1 MNNKFN
7 VGDKVR
13 VLDGSNIKDYV
24 CGFCEEMDEFV
35 GNVYTVERVEDY
47 GGGAIGY
54 ELDEP
59 FYTFDERSLELVKPE
74 EEIILRRYGNEI
86 TATDTIHNKFFKEK
100 LFHGDDSK
108 EVAKN
113 LADKMFGVTRKFDVG
128 DIVVGNT
135 KADSRYSFTRRG
147 WVGRV
152 VNTRKYTFD
161 AIDLKNDTKYTSL
174 EYESFDKSKLYNDVV
189 VCVDDGNGFIL
200 GKKYTIK
207 DGVIDGTNSPNYRA
221 ILSLEDLNSRFSVPS
236 KFIKLIE

>member
-24 CGFCEEMDEFV
+24 CGFCKEMDDFV
-35 GNVYTVERVEDY
+35 GNVYTVEHVEDY

-54 ELDEP
+54 EVYELA
-59 FYTFDERSLELVKPE
+59 YTFDERGLELVKPE

-86 TATDTIHNKFFKEK
+86 TATDTIRNKFFKEE
-100 LFHGDDSK
+100 LSHRDDSK

-113 LADKMFGVTRKFDVG
+113 LADKMFGVRQKFNVD

-135 KADSRYSFTRRG
+135 RASDRYSITRRG

-152 VNTRKYTFD
+152 FDTHECTFD
-161 AIDLKNDTKYTSL
+161 AIDLKDGTRYTSL
-174 EYESFDKSKLYNDVV
+174 ECECFDKSKLYNGVV
-189 VCVDDGNGFIL
+189 VCVDDGNGFTL

-207 DGVIDGTNSPNYRA
+207 DGVIDGKDSRNCRA

>member
-1 MNNKFN
+1 MNNRFN

-24 CGFCEEMDEFV
+24 CGYCEWMDEFV

-47 GGGAIGY
+47 GGGVIGY

-59 FYTFDERSLELVKPE
+59 FYTFDERGLELVKPE

-86 TATDTIHNKFFKEK
+86 TATDTIRNKFVKEE
-100 LFHGDDSK
+100 LSHGDDSK

-113 LADKMFGVTRKFDVG
+113 LADKMFGVWRKFDVG

-135 KADSRYSFTRRG
+135 RANERYSITQRG

-152 VNTRKYTFD
+152 VDTHECTFD
-161 AIDLKNDTKYTSL
+161 AIDLKDGTKYTSL
-174 EYESFDKSKLYNDVV
+174 ECEYFDKSKLYNDVV
-189 VCVDDGNGFIL
+189 VCVDDGNGFTL

-207 DGVIDGTNSPNYRA
+207 DGVIDGKDSRNCRA
-221 ILSLEDLNSRFSVPS
+221 ILSLEDLNSRFSVPL